1 LKKVII
7 LGSTG
12 SVGRSV
18 LDVAWRWRSRIKVVG
33 LAGWSSASLLSSQI
47 EKFSPSAVALGSPL
61 SSRVAVA
68 AGTVAAGT
76 VAAGFSLRKQRSS
89 LIPDPRTN
97 LESHLKRLSPR
108 KRPKVY
114 YGINGITQLIR
125 DTDADIVFSCLVGTP
140 GLDATL
146 TVLRLGINIALANK
160 EIMVMAGQHIM
171 RTAARYGATVIPID
185 SEHSAIFQLLR
196 GLPPGSVRRLILT
209 ASGGPFWKKE
219 TVSRN
224 ISPREA
230 LKHPTWK
237 MGPKI
242 SVDSATM
249 FNKGLEVIEAHHLFG
264 LAQENI
270 GLTVQRRS
278 YIHGMVELVDGAIL
292 AYAAKP
298 DMRLPIQFAMSYPEH
313 WEGGGWGLELGRPV
327 SMDLEPLDASR
338 FPCLKIVLD
347 AAHRGGVIPAAVSAA
362 DSVAVDAFLN
372 GQLTFKDISRVL
384 SVVVARTKRGPVSPS
399 LLELRKA
406 DAAARRLA
414 QSIIA

>member
-1 LKKVII
+1 LKKIII

-18 LDVAWRWRSRIKVVG
+18 LDVAWRWRSRVKVVG
-33 LAGWSSASLLSSQI
+33 LIGWSNASLLSSQT
-47 EKFSPSAVALGSPL
+47 EKFSPRAVALGSTDKKP
-61 SSRVAVA
+61 
-68 AGTVAAGT
+68 
-76 VAAGFSLRKQRSS
+76 GFENSIKNYRSS
-89 LIPDPRTN
+89 KKPR
-97 LESHLKRLSPR
+97 LYFGPA
-108 KRPKVY
+108 
-114 YGINGITQLIR
+114 GITQLIR
-125 DTDADIVFSCLVGTP
+125 NTDADIVFSCLVGIS

-146 TVLRLGINIALANK
+146 AALRLGINVALANK

-171 RTAARYGATVIPID
+171 HTAARHDATVIPVD
-185 SEHSAIFQLLR
+185 SEHNAIFQLLR
-196 GLPPGSVRRLILT
+196 GVPQGSVHRLILT
-209 ASGGPFWKKE
+209 ASGGPFWKKK
-219 TVSRN
+219 TVSKN
-224 ISPREA
+224 ISPREV

-292 AYAAKP
+292 AYVARP
-298 DMRLPIQFAMSYPEH
+298 DMRLPIQFAMSYPQH
-313 WEGGGWGLELGRPV
+313 WEGSEWGLKLNRPV
-327 SMDLEPLDASR
+327 NMDLEPLNASH
-338 FPCLKIVLD
+338 FPCLKITLD
-347 AAHRGGVIPAAVSAA
+347 AARSGGVMPAAISAA

-372 GQLTFKDISRVL
+372 GQITFKDIGRVL
-384 SVVVARTKRGPVSPS
+384 SVVAARTKRGPGSPS

-406 DAAARRLA
+406 DTVARHLA
-414 QSIIA
+414 QSVIAQPRKAAVAIS